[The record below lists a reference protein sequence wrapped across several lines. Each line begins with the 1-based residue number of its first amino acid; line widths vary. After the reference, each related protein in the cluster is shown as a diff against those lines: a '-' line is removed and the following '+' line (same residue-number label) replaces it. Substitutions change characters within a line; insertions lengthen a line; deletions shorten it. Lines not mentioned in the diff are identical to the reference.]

1 MAFEQRSDK
10 ISLQEINSGGKVY
23 TKSGGQKTSEVA
35 VVVDHVGADS
45 KVTIQVED
53 FRRGDQWDWL
63 VYFLVVENIE
73 NVWGHQLD
81 GAAIGSIEIQK
92 EEHIG
97 RIM

>member
-1 MAFEQRSDK
+1 M
-10 ISLQEINSGGKVY
+10 
-23 TKSGGQKTSEVA
+23 A

-73 NVWGHQLD
+73 NVWGH
-81 GAAIGSIEIQK
+81 
-92 EEHIG
+92 
-97 RIM
+97 